1 MCHHRPYPVSATT
14 YEYIHGTIFPFPANT
29 GRLLGCSVSVHAGPH
44 RVLVQKHNPYHHHI
58 RRKSYIYIKCKKRR
72 KIIVHFISIHFV
84 RMHTANQAGYGSAI
98 LDGTSKDM
106 VGAASVRIDCVHTV
120 KYAYETEASVVIST
134 STTHITP
141 CKSS

>member
-1 MCHHRPYPVSATT
+1 
-14 YEYIHGTIFPFPANT
+14 
-29 GRLLGCSVSVHAGPH
+29 
-44 RVLVQKHNPYHHHI
+44 
-58 RRKSYIYIKCKKRR
+58 
-72 KIIVHFISIHFV
+72 
-84 RMHTANQAGYGSAI
+84 MHTANQAGYGSAI